1 MFLPTDIVVSRL
13 VKHHQMVG
21 GVLPFGRVATSV
33 SDLPQPMW
41 LEQG

>member
-21 GVLPFGRVATSV
+21 GVLPFGWVVISL
-33 SDLPQPMW
+33 SDLQQPMR